1 MVRKTIKA
9 DTKGPDAVT
18 KAFQFFLAYVRN
30 NTRKCIAIGAAVLCA
45 ILVVLG
51 YFYYE
56 DKRNER
62 VQYTLAQAISAFES
76 YTMSGK
82 EDLLKLAEGNFQ
94 SIAKERFKRTDSV
107 ARLYLGRIA
116 LLKGNKDEAV
126 KLFTEVLKN
135 SPGPL
140 LTSLAQQALDSLKD
154 TKGSN

>member
-1 MVRKTIKA
+1 MVRKTIKS

-18 KAFQFFLAYVRN
+18 KAFQFSLAYVRN
-30 NTRKCIAIGAAVLCA
+30 NTRMCIAIGIGVVCA

-51 YFYYE
+51 YVYYE

-62 VQYTLAQAISAFES
+62 VQYTLGQAIAAFES

-82 EDLLKLAEGNFQ
+82 EDFLRLAEGNFQ
-94 SIAKERFKRTDSV
+94 SVAKERFKRTGSV
-107 ARLYLGRIA
+107 AQLYLGRIA

-126 KLFTEVLKN
+126 KLFTEVLKA

-154 TKGSN
+154 AKGSN